1 VNLSKA
7 STHKFL
13 KILAIFFAVLF
24 SLFPIIFMFTVS
36 LSKSPDFLA
45 TGKFTPTLLNYKE
58 ILSNRSFHFL
68 DYLRNSFIV
77 ATAASIIATSF
88 GTLAAYPL
96 ARTSF
101 PHRET
106 LAVLMLSLTMFPQI
120 SVVGYVYRMTSRLS
134 LINTYPGL
142 IFPHAA
148 WSTALAVW
156 MMWNYF
162 KKIPIELDKAALVDG
177 ASYLKILFK
186 VVLPLSLPALAST
199 FLLVFLFSFNE
210 FLFALMLTTDYKAQ
224 TIPVGIA
231 MFQGL
236 HGELPWGY
244 IMAAS
249 ALAALPVMLIAILTQ
264 KYIVEGLTAGAVK
277 S

>member
-1 VNLSKA
+1 MNLSKA